1 MIKTQTFAIKVTIC
15 DHRFNFN
22 VFHNF
27 YQGPLEN
34 THKVRIPGRL
44 VKYKQR
50 ELDLQAAKAEAEAVQ
65 HNDSDHD
72 SESDLFKA
80 RGISE
85 VESEDVKWM
94 KQ

>member
-1 MIKTQTFAIKVTIC
+1 M
-15 DHRFNFN
+15 
-22 VFHNF
+22 
-27 YQGPLEN
+27 
-34 THKVRIPGRL
+34 
-44 VKYKQR
+44 KYKQR
-50 ELDLQAAKAEAEAVQ
+50 KLDLQAAKAEAEAVQ